1 MKSIDIRMVPLSRSS
16 RRWRQ
21 WRPDWRGWDR
31 VRAALRGARRRCLAW
46 ACWRRGAP
54 CTGWECA
61 ARPVTNIR
69 RMLYTEYTQ
78 ARSAAAAAGQSTS
91 IKLWSNNSHQ
101 TMSLQTQ
108 TRPTG
113 LTPVVRVKHIAW
125 STHSQSQYVSTLT
138 GIVLTTCASCGHQ
151 SWRLQRSK
159 QGRFSSERYT
169 KASFAFVDVLIKHYC
184 KTLRS

>member
-1 MKSIDIRMVPLSRSS
+1 MTPVAAWLTWLGPGASGAAMRSPPMLSLGVLKKRRTMYWFRMRSS
-16 RRWRQ
+16 PCNEHQ
-21 WRPDWRGWDR
+21 THALHR
-31 VRAALRGARRRCLAW
+31 VHR
-46 ACWRRGAP
+46 
-54 CTGWECA
+54 E
-61 ARPVTNIR
+61 
-69 RMLYTEYTQ
+69 
-78 ARSAAAAAGQSTS
+78 RSAAAAAGQSTS

-169 KASFAFVDVLIKHYC
+169 KASFAFVDVFIQHYY
-184 KTLRS
+184 KTLRL